1 MMDNTATYSI
11 FIKSKIIINIIFN
24 TLKYN
29 LEKDLINIMFL
40 RSYKI
45 INFNSFTEMFKKR
58 LIILNYYLKL
68 FNHLT

>member
-29 LEKDLINIMFL
+29 LEKYLINIMFL

-45 INFNSFTEMFKKR
+45 INFNFFTEMFKKR